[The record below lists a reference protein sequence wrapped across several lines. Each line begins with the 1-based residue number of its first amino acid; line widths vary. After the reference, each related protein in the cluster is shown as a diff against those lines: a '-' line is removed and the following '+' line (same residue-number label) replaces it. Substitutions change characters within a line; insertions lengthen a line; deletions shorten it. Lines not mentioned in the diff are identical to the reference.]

1 MLIFDIVSG
10 QKFSNTKIGKWLK
23 YFSKEDVQMTNKHMK
38 WCLTA
43 EKFKFKPLWDT
54 TQYSLGWLLSKTKQ
68 NKLANIGEDMEKW
81 GPWCLA
87 GKNIKWCSHSILW
100 KIVWQFLNKLKHRI
114 SISSNNSP
122 KIESRDS
129 TSYLQYS

>member
-68 NKLANIGEDMEKW
+68 NSKYWWGYGEM
-81 GPWCLA
+81 GTLMPY
-87 GKNIKWCSHSILW
+87 W
-100 KIVWQFLNKLKHRI
+100 KEYKMV
-114 SISSNNSP
+114 
-122 KIESRDS
+122 
-129 TSYLQYS
+129 